1 MKASVNIF
9 IVFSVWLS
17 QLSLNQLSSSPSL
30 LSPTEAQGNRAKE
43 VWPRRLTRKEHF
55 PSLLSHFFT
64 RMNIFRIHQLF
75 ILTISLSF
83 TVHCICLPKPGA
95 NPQTW
100 GKKQPKILQ
109 TFLFSCFTFEAE
121 SGQVFPSRYRSHAS
135 IVRFHLVKFSLSY
148 CELKHLLQSNYCR
161 DLEQHSL
168 GNSKKCG
175 PQHWHKH
182 LSMLEEASLPLNR
195 ADAS

>member
-1 MKASVNIF
+1 MNIF
-9 IVFSVWLS
+9 IVF
-17 QLSLNQLSSSPSL
+17 SLNQLSSSPSI
-30 LSPTEAQGNRAKE
+30 LSPVEAQRNRAKE

-55 PSLLSHFFT
+55 PSLHSHPYEYFQNSSTIYLNNLPLFHSLLYLSAKT
-64 RMNIFRIHQLF
+64 WSK
-75 ILTISLSF
+75 T
-83 TVHCICLPKPGA
+83 PKHE
-95 NPQTW
+95 
-100 GKKQPKILQ
+100 GKKNPGNLLCLAVSHQRLNLDR
-109 TFLFSCFTFEAE
+109 F
-121 SGQVFPSRYRSHAS
+121 FPSRYRSHAS
-135 IVRFHLVKFSLSY
+135 IVRFRLVKFSLSY

-161 DLEQHSL
+161 DLGQHSL